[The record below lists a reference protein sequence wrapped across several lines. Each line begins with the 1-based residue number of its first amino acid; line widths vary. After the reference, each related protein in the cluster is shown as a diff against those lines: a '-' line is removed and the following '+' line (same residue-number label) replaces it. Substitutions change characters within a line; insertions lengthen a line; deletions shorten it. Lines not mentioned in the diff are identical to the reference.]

1 MSLVEALTL
10 FGIMVSLAALPSASV
25 ALVVTRSATLGLANG
40 LAVVG
45 GIILGDLIFIL
56 LAILGLSVVSQ
67 LMGDL
72 FILVKYLGAFY
83 LIWLGYTLL
92 TSAKPSTKED
102 SDAVKKQH
110 MATSFF
116 AGLVLTLGDVKAIFF
131 YASLFPLFVNLVSFQ
146 TIDILVI
153 LSLVLFSLGS
163 VKILYAYSASKIVSF
178 ISDKSNRLARKTVG
192 GFMLAAGGYLI
203 VKDA

>member
-10 FGIMVSLAALPSASV
+10 FGMMVSLAALPSASV

-45 GIILGDLIFIL
+45 GIILGDLILIL

-146 TIDILVI
+146 TTDILVI